1 MINTII
7 NEEINK
13 FLKSKCMLKE
23 YRNPKDSETVRVI
36 GDNLETLYNNII
48 ESGVSK
54 HEIVVETMKNIIG
67 QLRRLE
73 QMMNM

>member
-48 ESGVSK
+48 EGGVSK

-73 QMMNM
+73 QMMKM